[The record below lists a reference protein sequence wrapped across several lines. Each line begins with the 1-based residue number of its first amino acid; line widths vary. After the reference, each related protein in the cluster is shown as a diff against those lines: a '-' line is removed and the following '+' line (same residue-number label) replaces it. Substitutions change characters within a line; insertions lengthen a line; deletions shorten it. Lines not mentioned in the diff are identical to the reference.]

1 MTSLRGGAL
10 AVTLTLALAA
20 LAPRAHAAPDQIR
33 KPGKFGIGLGSGTLS
48 NGLSGKLYLADLH
61 ALQFTLGAFG
71 GGGIDDRW
79 HRVAG
84 FAFGVDYL
92 IELPDIVTAGDA
104 FVLGW
109 NAGVGGALGVADGHS
124 DLAVA
129 AAGIVGL
136 EFRLIPVPID
146 IVLEYRPGLL
156 IIPDVAF
163 DAVDF
168 TAHIRFYF

>member
-1 MTSLRGGAL
+1 
-10 AVTLTLALAA
+10 
-20 LAPRAHAAPDQIR
+20 
-33 KPGKFGIGLGSGTLS
+33 
-48 NGLSGKLYLADLH
+48 
-61 ALQFTLGAFG
+61 
-71 GGGIDDRW
+71 
-79 HRVAG
+79 VAG

-109 NAGVGGALGVADGHS
+109 NAGIGGALGVADGHS
-124 DLAVA
+124 DLAIA

-136 EFRLIPVPID
+136 EFRIIPVPID

-156 IIPDVAF
+156 IVPDVAF